1 MSNKI
6 IFSNSGSHRIFNC
19 VASILFLCG
28 SLNIN
33 AQPIALQAPSDKGVK
48 LEEKD
53 LAARKQLTT
62 ILNKAQ
68 KSSETQ
74 DKIIQF
80 GQERTILCNVCHGED
95 GNARRAGVP
104 NLAGQN
110 PVYLLDQIHRF
121 SDGRRYDRT
130 MASLAST
137 FNEEEKVM
145 LALYYSKMKARP
157 NKIQDPEQWDAG
169 KKVYDIACAQ
179 CHGENGRGEK
189 GYARL
194 ASQKADYVLK
204 MLNEYQSYT
213 GRRANPWM
221 SAVASSLNKEEIAAV
236 AAYVSTL
243 K

>member
-1 MSNKI
+1 M
-6 IFSNSGSHRIFNC
+6 
-19 VASILFLCG
+19 LLLCR

-33 AQPIALQAPSDKGVK
+33 AQPIRLQAPSDKGVK

-53 LAARKQLTT
+53 RMARKQLAVMLSKA
-62 ILNKAQ
+62 LNN
-68 KSSETQ
+68 SDVQ
-74 DKIIQF
+74 DKITQF
-80 GQERTILCNVCHGED
+80 GQEHTILCNVCHGDD
-95 GNARRAGVP
+95 GNAKRSGVP

-110 PVYLLDQIHRF
+110 PVYLLDQIQRF

-137 FNEEEKVM
+137 FNEQEKVM
-145 LALYYSKMKARP
+145 LALYYSKMEVRP
-157 NKIQDPEQWDAG
+157 SKIQDLEQWNAG
-169 KKVYDIACAQ
+169 KKIYDVTCAQ
-179 CHGENGRGEK
+179 CHGKNGHGEK

-204 MLNEYQSYT
+204 MLKEYRSYT

-243 K
+243 E